1 MKKTSIIIAAC
12 AFVLLAVAA
21 LWGYWE
27 VRERTLS
34 DKTNLYTA
42 VSPHA
47 VLILETKNLWNFS
60 EKLSQERDFM
70 PILKSEL
77 PDFYDFIQ
85 LRKILSERE
94 FLLVY
99 NKTNDKLNGVL
110 LGKITPKEA
119 KIHIDSLISEI
130 SYRSAKIAVYSN
142 RNAVVERSR
151 NVVVER
157 SRNANLYTTYFDNIF
172 IATPHLE
179 EMKTTIDLLED
190 KSANLQENITF
201 NAVRATA
208 GNNVLAS
215 LFINAQ
221 ALFPAFADNL
231 KDDFP
236 FVDIVVERSRN
247 TPQWLSLDISF
258 ADGKVLA
265 NGYSNNAENFI
276 YTDETETR
284 SLSEAE
290 TRSLSEVETE
300 TNICADLPASTAFF
314 FYQHL
319 GDFAK
324 FKEKQDQKH
333 SSDRFLEDF
342 FGGDIVYAIADRT
355 PLKQNAFVMFSIKDS
370 TSATERLEK
379 AVKREPHFSARLY
392 RDINIYE
399 IPRRQSLTAAF
410 GVAADGMTEYA
421 AIAGK
426 YLLVADNPDL
436 LVSLVEQTLSGNTLA
451 KDPDFRLAHESCN
464 SNLPV
469 FGYVHF
475 PSLLKYAN
483 EIFADS
489 LNVERSRNVRSIG
502 WQMQNE
508 RGMIYH
514 NAFLHYTAETRTTAG
529 ADLQSVPE
537 TTDTLQP
544 SKPDTVFNKSLDFAT
559 VLRNE
564 TDSTDKTL
572 IQDTENNLHLLDS
585 KGKILWSVPL
595 GKPILGS
602 RFYQI
607 DYYGNKK
614 TQFIFNTAEK
624 LYIIDRKGR
633 NVEKYPLVLPAEAT
647 ASLAVFDY
655 DRKKDYRIFIPAR
668 DKRIYL
674 FKKDGTR
681 PADWQFGET
690 AGIVGLPLQHFSLD
704 NKDYICVNDGTRA
717 YFLNRKGEERIKPK
731 SKFTPVGKF
740 RLRGKYF
747 YIGHKQIDTD
757 GNVKDVSYPET
768 TKK

>member
-12 AFVLLAVAA
+12 AFVLLAAAA

-110 LGKITPKEA
+110 LGKITAKEA

-142 RNAVVERSR
+142 RIAVVERSR

-157 SRNANLYTTYFDNIF
+157 SRNANLYTTYFNNIF

-179 EMKTTIDLLED
+179 EMKKTIDLLED
-190 KSANLQENITF
+190 KSANLYEDITF

-208 GNNVLAS
+208 GNNVLATV
-215 LFINAQ
+215 FINAQ
-221 ALFPAFADNL
+221 ALFPAFADKI

-236 FVDIVVERSRN
+236 FVDMVVERSRN

-258 ADGKVLA
+258 ASGKVLA

-290 TRSLSEVETE
+290 TE
-300 TNICADLPASTAFF
+300 TNICADLPANTAFF
-314 FYQHL
+314 FYQHI

-324 FKEKQDQKH
+324 FKKDQKH
-333 SSDRFLEDF
+333 NSDRFLEDF

-379 AVKREPHFSARLY
+379 AVKREPRFSARLY

-399 IPRRQSLTAAF
+399 IPRRQSLTAAL
-410 GVAADGMTEYA
+410 GVAHNALTTEYA

-436 LVSLVEQTLSGNTLA
+436 LASLVEQTLSGNTLA

-483 EIFADS
+483 EIFDDS
-489 LNVERSRNVRSIG
+489 LKINVVVERSLRSIG
-502 WQMQNE
+502 WQMANE

-514 NAFLHYTAETRTTAG
+514 NAFLHYTAGARSLSEVETRSLSEVETK
-529 ADLQSVPE
+529 

-544 SKPDTVFNKSLDFAT
+544 SKPDTVFNKSLEFAT
-559 VLRNE
+559 VLHNE

-572 IQDTENNLHLLDS
+572 IQDMENNLHLLDS

-595 GKPILGS
+595 GKPVLGS

-607 DYYGNKK
+607 DYYNNKK
-614 TQFIFNTAEK
+614 YQFIFNTAEK

-674 FKKDGTR
+674 FKKDGAR

-704 NKDYICVNDGTRA
+704 NKDYICVNDGIRA

-740 RLRGKYF
+740 RLHGKYF

-757 GNVKDVSYPET
+757 GNVKDVSYPDT
-768 TKK
+768 IKK